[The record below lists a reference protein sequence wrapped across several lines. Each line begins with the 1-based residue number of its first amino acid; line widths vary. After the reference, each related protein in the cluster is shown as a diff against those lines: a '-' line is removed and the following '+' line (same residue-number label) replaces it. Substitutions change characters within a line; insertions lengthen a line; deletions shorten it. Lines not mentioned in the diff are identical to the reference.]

1 MSPLALVVS
10 FILAF
15 AIGISWLA
23 LTLDARNGRSRLDRQ
38 IPLPLDVPASGYC
51 RNPQSRLR
59 PVLAVTGCML
69 LLLSGMGAAVLGR
82 LAIMQPAEAAAVFFA
97 YPLLKNFWWQLIGVG
112 PIACV
117 VLAVPGTYCI
127 SVGLRSGDKR

>member
-23 LTLDARNGRSRLDRQ
+23 LTFDARTGRSRLVQQ
-38 IPLPLDVPASGYC
+38 IPLPLDVPASGYR

-59 PVLAVTGCML
+59 PVLAVIGCLL
-69 LLLSGMGAAVLGR
+69 LLLSGMGAATLGR
-82 LAIMQPAEAAAVFFA
+82 LATMQPTEAAAVFFA
-97 YPLLKNFWWQLIGVG
+97 YPLLKSLWGQIVGVG

-117 VLAVPGTYCI
+117 ILAVPGTYCI
-127 SVGLRSGDKR
+127 CVGLRSDKR

>member
-1 MSPLALVVS
+1 MSSLALVVS

-23 LTLDARNGRSRLDRQ
+23 LTFDTRIERSRLVRQ
-38 IPLPLDVPASGYC
+38 IPLPLDVPASGHR
-51 RNPQSRLR
+51 RNPQSKPR

-69 LLLSGMGAAVLGR
+69 LLLSGMGAAILGR
-82 LAIMQPAEAAAVFFA
+82 LATMQPAEAAAVCFT
-97 YPLLKNFWWQLIGVG
+97 YPLLKSLWGQIMGVG
-112 PIACV
+112 PIVCV

-127 SVGLRSGDKR
+127 SVGLGNDKR

>member
-15 AIGISWLA
+15 AIGMSWLA
-23 LTLDARNGRSRLDRQ
+23 LTFDARIGRSKLVRQ
-38 IPLPLDVPASGYC
+38 IQLPLDVPASNH
-51 RNPQSRLR
+51 RSDPQSRLR

-69 LLLSGMGAAVLGR
+69 LLLSGMGAAILGR
-82 LAIMQPAEAAAVFFA
+82 LATMQPAEAAAVLFA
-97 YPLLKNFWWQLIGVG
+97 YPLLKSLCGQIMGVG
-112 PIACV
+112 PIICV

-127 SVGLRSGDKR
+127 CAGLKSDKR